1 MVYMFPVVLLIET
14 GLILVF
20 SIYVVIASYGDVV
33 KHILTFGAYTIL
45 LIFFIPLAFLQLYKF
60 TWIWS
65 MLFGAS

>member
-1 MVYMFPVVLLIET
+1 MVYMFPVVFLIET
-14 GLILVF
+14 VLILVF

>member
-1 MVYMFPVVLLIET
+1 MVYMFPVVFLIET
-14 GLILVF
+14 VLILVF

-60 TWIWS
+60 TWIWP

>member
-1 MVYMFPVVLLIET
+1 MFPVVFLIET
-14 GLILVF
+14 VLILVF